1 MSTGKVKFFNQ
12 QKGFGFIV
20 DDETQKEVFVHV
32 TGLID
37 KIKDDDLVS
46 FEVVE
51 DRRGPKAIKR
61 QAAQTSILKFYLS
74 FREQA
79 RNPTRRAGTVLMQLR
94 EIMPDEAPQQAHQFA
109 DFAGR
114 PRPVFG
120 AEGEDGENVDA
131 DIAAART
138 VRRSASTPRR

>member
-20 DDETQKEVFVHV
+20 DDETAKEVFVHV

-51 DRRGPKAIKR
+51 DRRGPKAIDVK
-61 QAAQTSILKFYLS
+61 
-74 FREQA
+74 
-79 RNPTRRAGTVLMQLR
+79 MQ
-94 EIMPDEAPQQAHQFA
+94 
-109 DFAGR
+109 
-114 PRPVFG
+114 
-120 AEGEDGENVDA
+120 
-131 DIAAART
+131 
-138 VRRSASTPRR
+138 